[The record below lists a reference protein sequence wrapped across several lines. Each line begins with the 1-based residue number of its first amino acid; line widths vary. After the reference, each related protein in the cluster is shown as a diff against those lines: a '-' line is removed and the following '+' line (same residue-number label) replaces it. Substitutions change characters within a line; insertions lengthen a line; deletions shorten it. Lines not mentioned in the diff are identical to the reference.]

1 MRRKSLPLTSLLYL
15 WLIALAAPGL
25 AQVSSA
31 TGAVQGTVT
40 DPNGAIVPNATVT
53 LTNQSLGISRKTQT
67 QSDGAYSF
75 PLIQPADGYQV
86 AVEALG
92 FQRKLL
98 LSINVRVTET
108 SVANAQLAVIGASE
122 QVIVTGEDVQPV
134 QTTSATLGGTL
145 PQQVVVSLP
154 LATRNII
161 DLLGTDA
168 GVASVLSSP
177 SPTGQGSNSLFVA
190 GSRAT
195 VNNYVIN
202 GVDANNFEFH
212 TLAPGIVP
220 TPSPDSVQEFKT
232 QTSLYD
238 ATMGRGS
245 GGNITLITR
254 SGTNK
259 IHGSVYEFHRN
270 RALSANDFF
279 FNKNKAPKPALIQ
292 NIFGGS
298 LGGPL
303 PGNTFWFGNYEGAR
317 QKNGVSGAITGNL
330 AVLPATRD
338 AASLAQAFGLP
349 VDKIDPVAVK
359 ILNAPGPYDGFLFAS
374 GTGAAPGKLGSF
386 AFSSPVV
393 FNSNQFTSRLDH
405 DWNVGGGANRISG
418 TYFWSRGRQVNP
430 GGASGAS
437 LGQPFSF
444 DFGNDTFSLSDTH
457 TFRPNLLNEF
467 TFGFT
472 WNKRDINNIGGVDI
486 NSLGMSRF
494 NQSILQGTPSLGFAD
509 QLTCCAVAASADQ
522 TQHNASFTVRDL
534 VTYTAGQHSFRFGF
548 EHRRYQFNFKN
559 SSNGQRGSI
568 FFSTGIANTL
578 YGRPAGIDNLAL
590 RDFLIGAPSSTS
602 VGSGLRNV
610 GYRARDYV
618 GFVQDDFRA
627 TRRLTLNLGL
637 RYDFLGNNT
646 EVHNQIGNFD
656 PALVSPE
663 ARLIGGPGLLQ
674 GFIAPEDLK
683 GFGTPGVSPSTLN
696 GEDMNNIS
704 PRVSFALD
712 VLGNGKLAVRG
723 GYGMYYIRISSGAVL
738 QTISQVPFSLSASLV
753 NSAGAAGLLKDPFA
767 RLPLPGEFPLRPTP
781 ATLTGINPTTGAPIF
796 NGLLLAVSA
805 LDRNVRT
812 PYNQQWN
819 LTTQYE
825 FLPGWVVELGY
836 LGTHGV
842 KLLKNTSVNN
852 ALLRNANNPAAF
864 GITTNSS
871 ANRDAR
877 VSVVGLSAG
886 GLNMYSNGGNSVYHA
901 LLATVSHRFSHNL
914 FFKGAY
920 TFAKS
925 IDDYPAS
932 AGGDFGAGSSF
943 GNQFISALNRG
954 LSSFDVRHRLAVTY
968 VYQLPGP
975 SKGLLGA
982 LFGRWSINGL
992 TTYQSGFP
1000 GAIFQSIGTSSLSG
1014 TAGFGNVLPNCQLA
1028 TGGSVS
1034 AHLDNYLNA
1043 ACVQTTPLLAGGAT
1057 FGPFSLFEGPGDQT
1071 YTIDS
1076 RGSGRL
1082 QGTSSRGVF
1091 RNPFQQRWDFSLA
1104 KKMPVRKLGESSEVE
1119 FRAEFFKLFN
1129 TPIFNGPGS
1138 TAGTAAFGRITGT
1151 IDNSGRQIQFA
1162 LKLNF

>member
-1 MRRKSLPLTSLLYL
+1 MTRRLQITWILCL
-15 WLIALAAPGL
+15 WVCIVIIPVQ
-25 AQVSSA
+25 AQISSS
-31 TGAVQGTVT
+31 TGAIQGSVT
-40 DPNGAIVPNATVT
+40 DPSGAVVANVTVT
-53 LTNQSLGISRKTQT
+53 LTNPALAVNRKTQT
-67 QSDGAYSF
+67 QADGTYFF
-75 PLIQPADGYQV
+75 PLLQPASGYRIEFEV
-86 AVEALG
+86 TG
-92 FQRKLL
+92 FQRKVLPE
-98 LSINVRVTET
+98 ITVRVTEVT
-108 SVANAQLAVIGASE
+108 VANAQLVVGSMSE
-122 QVIVTGEDVQPV
+122 QVIVNSDDTQPV
-134 QTTSATLGGTL
+134 QTTNATLGGTIS
-145 PQQVVVSLP
+145 QEVVVSLP

-195 VNNYVIN
+195 VNNYVVN

-245 GGNITLITR
+245 GGNITLVTR
-254 SGTNK
+254 SGTKK
-259 IHGSVYEFHRN
+259 IHGSAYEFNRN

-279 FNKNKAPKPALIQ
+279 FNKNGAPKPALIQ

-303 PGNTFWFGNYEGAR
+303 PRNVFWFGNYEGTR
-317 QKNGVSGAITGNL
+317 QKNGVSGAVTGPL
-330 AVLPATRD
+330 AVLPAQRD

-349 VDKIDPVAVK
+349 VDKLDPVAVK
-359 ILNAPGPYDGFLFAS
+359 ILNAPGPYNGYLFAS
-374 GTGAAPGKLGSF
+374 GTGAAPGKMGSF

-393 FNSNQFTSRLDH
+393 FNSNQFTTRLDH
-405 DWNVGGGANRISG
+405 DWMLAGGANRISG
-418 TYFWSRGRQVNP
+418 TYFWSRGQQINP
-430 GGASGAS
+430 GGASSGL

-457 TFRPNLLNEF
+457 TFRSNLLNEA

-509 QLTCCAVAASADQ
+509 QLQCCAVAASADQ
-522 TQHNASFTVRDL
+522 KQHNASFTVRDL
-534 VTYTAGQHSFRFGF
+534 VTYTTGQHSFRLGF

-578 YGRPAGIDNLAL
+578 YGRPAGIDNLSL
-590 RDFLIGAPSSTS
+590 RDFLIGAYSSS
-602 VGSGLRNV
+602 SIGSGLRNV
-610 GYRARDYV
+610 GYRAHDYV
-618 GFVQDDFRA
+618 GFIQDDFRA
-627 TRRLTLNLGL
+627 TRRLTFNLGL
-637 RYDFLGNNT
+637 RYDFLGST
-646 EVHNQIGNFD
+646 SEVHNHIGNFD
-656 PALVSPE
+656 PSLVP
-663 ARLIGGPGLLQ
+663 ADAKLTGGPGLLQ
-674 GFIAPEDLK
+674 GFIAPEGLA
-683 GFGTPGVSPSTLN
+683 GFGTPGVSPSTLK
-696 GEDMNNIS
+696 GEDRNNFA

-738 QTISQVPFSLSASLV
+738 QTISQVPFSLSASLI
-753 NSAGAAGLLKDPFA
+753 NSTGQAGLLKDPFA
-767 RLPLPGEFPLRPTP
+767 KLPLPSEFPLRPTP
-781 ATLTGINPTTGAPIF
+781 ATLTGVNATTGAPIF
-796 NGLLLAVSA
+796 SGLLLGVSA

-812 PYNQQWN
+812 PYNEQWN
-819 LTTQYE
+819 FTTQYE
-825 FLPGWVVELGY
+825 FLPRWVAEVGY

-842 KLLKNTSVNN
+842 KLLKNISVNN
-852 ALLRNANNPAAF
+852 ALLRNASNPAAF

-886 GLNMYSNGGNSVYHA
+886 GLNMYTNGGNSVYHA
-901 LLATVSHRFSHNL
+901 LLVTVSHRYSRNL

-943 GNQFISALNRG
+943 GNQFIPALNRG
-954 LSSFDVRHRLAVTY
+954 LSAFDVRHRLVFTY

-975 SKGLLGA
+975 KTGLLGA
-982 LFGRWSINGL
+982 LFGRWSINGV

-1000 GAIFQSIGTSSLSG
+1000 GAVFQSIGNSSLSG
-1014 TAGFGNVLPNCQLA
+1014 TSGFGIVLPNCQLL

-1034 AHLDNYLNA
+1034 SHLDTYLNA
-1043 ACVQTTPLLAGGAT
+1043 ACVQTTTLLTGGTT
-1057 FGPFSLFEGPGDQT
+1057 FGPLSTYEGPGDQT

-1104 KKMPVRKLGESSEVE
+1104 KKFSVRKLGEGGNVE
-1119 FRAEFFKLFN
+1119 FRGEFFKLFN
-1129 TPIFNGPGS
+1129 TPIFGGPSS
-1138 TAGTAAFGRITGT
+1138 TAGTTTFGRITST

-1162 LKLNF
+1162 LKINF

>member
-1 MRRKSLPLTSLLYL
+1 
-15 WLIALAAPGL
+15 
-25 AQVSSA
+25 
-31 TGAVQGTVT
+31 VT
-40 DPNGAIVPNATVT
+40 
-53 LTNQSLGISRKTQT
+53 
-67 QSDGAYSF
+67 
-75 PLIQPADGYQV
+75 
-86 AVEALG
+86 VEATG
-92 FQRKLL
+92 FQRKQVTNV
-98 LSINVRVTET
+98 NVRVTET
-108 SVANAQLAVIGASE
+108 SVVNAQLAVVGATE
-122 QVIVTGEDVQPV
+122 QITVSGSDTQPV
-134 QTTSATLGGTL
+134 QTTSGTLGGTL
-145 PQQVVVSLP
+145 TQQVVVALP

-245 GGNITLITR
+245 GGNITLVTR
-254 SGTNK
+254 SGTSK
-259 IHGSVYEFHRN
+259 IHGGGYEFHRD

-279 FNKNKAPKPALIQ
+279 FNKAGAPKPALIQ

-303 PGNTFWFGNYEGAR
+303 PKSVFWFGNYEGAR
-317 QKNGVSGAITGNL
+317 QKNGVSGSITGPL

-338 AASLAQAFGLP
+338 AASLAQAFGVP
-349 VDKIDPVAVK
+349 ADKIDPVALK
-359 ILNAPGPYDGFLFAS
+359 FLNAPGPYNGYLFAS

-393 FNSNQFTSRLDH
+393 FNSNQFTSRLDK
-405 DWNVGGGANRISG
+405 DWNIGGGPNRISG
-418 TYFWSRGRQVNP
+418 VYFWSRGRLVNP
-430 GGASGAS
+430 GGASTIS
-437 LGQPFSF
+437 LGQPYSF

-457 TFRPNLLNEF
+457 TFSSNMLNEA

-486 NSLGMSRF
+486 NSLGLSRF
-494 NQSILQGTPSLGFAD
+494 NQSILQGTPTLSFAE
-509 QLTCCAVAASADQ
+509 QLPCCAAAASTDQ

-534 VTYTAGQHSFRFGF
+534 VTYSTGSHSFRFGF
-548 EHRRYQFNFKN
+548 EHRRYQFNYN
-559 SSNGQRGSI
+559 GTTLGQRGTI
-568 FFSTGIANTL
+568 GFSTGIANTL
-578 YGRPAGIDNLAL
+578 YGRPAGIDNLSI
-590 RDFLIGAPSSTS
+590 RDFLIGAPSFTS
-602 VGSGLRNV
+602 IGSGLRNV
-610 GYRARDYV
+610 GFRAHDFV
-618 GFVQDDFRA
+618 GFAQDDYRV
-627 TRRLTLNLGL
+627 TRRLTLNLGV
-637 RYDFLGNNT
+637 RYDFMANNT
-646 EVHNQIGNFD
+646 EVHNHIGNFD
-656 PALVSPE
+656 PSLVPTD
-663 ARLIGGPGLLQ
+663 ARSIGGPGLLQ
-674 GFIAPEDLK
+674 GFIAPEDLP
-683 GFGTPGVSPSTLN
+683 GFGTPGVSPSTLK
-696 GEDMNNIS
+696 GEDKNNFA
-704 PRVSFALD
+704 PRVSFAYD
-712 VLGNGKLAVRG
+712 VRGDGKFAVRG
-723 GYGMYYIRISSGAVL
+723 GYGIYYVRISAGAVL
-738 QTISQVPFSLSASLV
+738 QTISQVPFALNASLV
-753 NSAGAAGLLKDPFA
+753 NTAGAAGLLKDPFPK
-767 RLPLPGEFPLRPTP
+767 LPLPSDFPLQPTP

-796 NGLLLAVSA
+796 NGLLLSVSA

-812 PYNQQWN
+812 PYNEQWN

-825 FLPGWVVELGY
+825 FLPGWVAEVGY

-864 GITTNSS
+864 GIITNSS

-877 VSVVGLSAG
+877 ASIVGLSAT

-901 LLATVSHRFSHNL
+901 LLTTVSHRFSRNL

-925 IDDYPAS
+925 IDDFPAS

-943 GNQFISALNRG
+943 GNQFIPALNRG
-954 LSSFDVRHRLAVTY
+954 LSAFDVRHRLTITY

-975 SKGLLGA
+975 SIGLLGT
-982 LFGRWSINGL
+982 LLGRWTINGL

-1000 GAIFQSIGTSSLSG
+1000 GAVFQSIGSSSLSG
-1014 TAGFGNVLPNCQLA
+1014 TAGFGNVLANCQLT
-1028 TGGSVS
+1028 TGGGVT

-1043 ACVQTTPLLAGGAT
+1043 ACVQTTALLTGGT
-1057 FGPFSLFEGPGDQT
+1057 VFGPLSPVEGRGDQT

-1104 KKMPVRKLGESSEVE
+1104 KKMTVRKLGEGGEVE

-1129 TPIFNGPGS
+1129 TPIFNGPSS
-1138 TAGTAAFGRITGT
+1138 TAGTTSFGRITST

-1162 LKLNF
+1162 LKVNF